1 MWGTRYALR
10 LLRCSS
16 APRCKRQTRV
26 ISPSSEGGEG
36 APAPCT
42 DLIFACRGLF
52 GGLLF
57 FTPVLSFYKTS
68 PRLLTEGRAFALC
81 FAFCAL
87 RFAFCASHFVLCA
100 LCFARYSLFCIISMR
115 FALVL
120 LSSRRRAFSTASRVS
135 SSIFWVDFITVRRF
149 ASLRLFISRMLLVWV
164 SHITA

>member
-1 MWGTRYALR
+1 MIYFCWVGEPQLQIYQGVFILSIAKAFFPLAEPVVVLR
-10 LLRCSS
+10 
-16 APRCKRQTRV
+16 
-26 ISPSSEGGEG
+26 
-36 APAPCT
+36 
-42 DLIFACRGLF
+42 
-52 GGLLF
+52 
-57 FTPVLSFYKTS
+57 KTS
-68 PRLLTEGRAFALC
+68 PRLLTEGRACALC

-115 FALVL
+115 LALVL